1 MEPLTPRCTCPGLC
15 TFSNVRFDRLRI
27 IDNASGMTK
36 FKKTVLL
43 EDRTYYSPDGK
54 LVVNPESKRH
64 WVDKFAHFKASLFD
78 IPAFWD
84 HSNDPKLSQPI
95 KRKDG
100 KRLRAKGQAGWLTN
114 AAIAD
119 DGGLELEFD
128 IPNEKDAQQV
138 ADNLT
143 KVSPVIWDTLSD
155 GRGVTHESV
164 IGACDLVVHPVD
176 DSQTN
181 FVPVPAI
188 ACSLVRMSLDGK
200 PVIYRL
206 ADHEDDDS
214 DHNSDHESDDEANGD
229 GSDEV
234 RLVIEGL
241 AALNI
246 ILPDD
251 TDKENFWERA
261 PSAIMTAKA
270 MGDDGVNNEPLE
282 ATSPEFAAFS
292 LSPLGKFQSK
302 GHQKGVMARLDAILR
317 EGRCTPVEY
326 KDRAPQV
333 QTIRLSLNAE
343 GEHKLTAIEEWIK
356 SREDIPV
363 GSCWDVTKRTRMS
376 NLEVVPHPDGLAGDE
391 VTEEQAE
398 EIVDEIFA

>member
-1 MEPLTPRCTCPGLC
+1 
-15 TFSNVRFDRLRI
+15 
-27 IDNASGMTK
+27 MTK

-84 HSNDPKLSQPI
+84 HQDDPGLSQPI

-100 KRLRAKGQAGWLTN
+100 KRLRAKGQAGWLTD
-114 AAIAD
+114 AKIAD

-128 IPNEKDAQQV
+128 IPNKRDAQQV

-143 KVSPVIWDTLSD
+143 KVSPVIWDTLPD

-176 DSQTN
+176 DSQTG
-181 FVPVPAI
+181 FTPVPAI
-188 ACSLVRMSLDGK
+188 ACSLVRLSLDGK

-206 ADHEDDDS
+206 ASDDDDS
-214 DHNSDHESDDEANGD
+214 DHNSDDDDEAGD
-229 GSDEV
+229 GDDRV
-234 RLVIEGL
+234 KRVIEGM

-246 ILPDD
+246 MVPDD
-251 TDKENFWERA
+251 TTVENFFERVE
-261 PSAIMTAKA
+261 SALLTAAA
-270 MGDDGVNNEPLE
+270 MGDDGVGTESLE

-292 LSPLGKFQSK
+292 LDSPLAKFQAK
-302 GHQKGVMARLDAILR
+302 GHQKGVMERLDAILK

-326 KDRAPQV
+326 KDRKPQV
-333 QTIRLSLNAE
+333 GSIRLSLNKS
-343 GEHKLTAIEEWIK
+343 GEHKPTEIESWIA
-356 SREDIPV
+356 SREAIPV
-363 GSCWDVTKRTRMS
+363 GSCWDPEMRTRMS
-376 NLEVVPHPDGLAGDE
+376 NSLEVVPHPDGLQGDE
-391 VTEEQAE
+391 VTEEQAT
-398 EIVDEIFA
+398 EIVDEMFA